1 MSGRWSRLFVV
12 ILCVA
17 FFSLSCERLGGVG
30 VRSYI
35 VEPFPQKLSQWRLFQ
50 TGGEAPK
57 PNKGVVPYDLNTPLF
72 SDYASKYRFVW
83 MPEGTAATYSKDTVF
98 EFPVGTIIAK
108 TFAFPDDQQPGKEK
122 LIETRLLVRRKTG
135 WATLPYV
142 WNENQTEATLEVAA
156 SPVEIA
162 FTDPAGKKHS
172 FTYSIPNVNE
182 CAQCHEQ
189 AKAIQP
195 IGPKAHNLNR
205 DYNYS
210 DGLSN
215 QLAYWSKAG
224 YLKGA
229 PSPEQAPKMPVWN
242 DPKTGSLDARARAY
256 LDNNC
261 AHCHSASGVAGY
273 TAFYLNYGETD
284 LRRLGYFK
292 LPNSAGYT
300 GDRPFDIV
308 PGKPDES
315 ILLYRMA
322 STRPKERMPE
332 AGRSIVH
339 EEGIALIREWLASLP
354 TDKAGAASPAAQ

>member
-1 MSGRWSRLFVV
+1 MRGRWFRLFIV
-12 ILCVA
+12 ILCA
-17 FFSLSCERLGGVG
+17 TFFSLSCERLGGVG

-35 VEPFPQKLSQWRLFQ
+35 VEPFPEKLSLWRLFL
-50 TGGEAPK
+50 TGGASLK
-57 PNKGVVPYDLNTPLF
+57 PNHGVVPYELNTPLF
-72 SDYASKYRFVW
+72 SDYASKYRYVW
-83 MPEGTAATYSKDTVF
+83 MPEGTSASYRKDEVF
-98 EFPVGTIIAK
+98 EFPVGTVIAK
-108 TFAFPDDQQPGKEK
+108 TFAFPDDNNPGKER
-122 LIETRLLVRRKTG
+122 LIETRLLVRGKTG
-135 WATLPYV
+135 WTALPYV

-162 FTDPAGKKHS
+162 FTEPSGRKHN
-172 FTYSIPNVNE
+172 FTYSIPNLNE

-189 AKAIQP
+189 SRSLQLIGLKAR
-195 IGPKAHNLNR
+195 NLNR
-205 DYNYS
+205 DYNYA
-210 DGLSN
+210 DGTTN
-215 QLAYWSKAG
+215 QLTYWTKTG

-229 PSPEQAPKMPVWN
+229 PAPEQAPKVPVWN
-242 DPKTGSLDARARAY
+242 DPQSGSLAARARAY

-273 TAFYLNYGETD
+273 TAFHLGYGETN

-292 LPNSAGYT
+292 LPNSAGFT
-300 GDRPFDIV
+300 GNRPFDIV

-339 EEGIALIREWLASLP
+339 EEGLALIREWLASLP
-354 TDKAGAASPAAQ
+354 TAQANTASAAAH